1 MSAANFKEKL
11 NSLIQGNLDSEP
23 LSKKVAAISVG
34 LKSTPTILAR
44 DVEIEGQI
52 LSSGVIEIEGH
63 VRGVVKGNVVALRE
77 NGFIEGDVLAESFSI
92 RGRFEGNIRSKSI
105 SISSKARVSGKV
117 EYETLFVEDGAFIDG
132 QFKCLE
138 GNGMGS

>member
-1 MSAANFKEKL
+1 MSAANIKEKFV
-11 NSLIQGNLDSEP
+11 SLIQGNLDNES

-34 LKSTPTILAR
+34 LKSTPTILAK
-44 DVEIEGQI
+44 DVEIDGRI
-52 LSSGVIEIEGH
+52 SSSGVIEIEGH
-63 VRGVVKGNVVALRE
+63 VKGIVKGNVVALRE
-77 NGFIEGDVLAESFSI
+77 NGFVEGDIFAESINI

-105 SISSKARVSGKV
+105 TISSKARVSGKV

-138 GNGMGS
+138 NVGK